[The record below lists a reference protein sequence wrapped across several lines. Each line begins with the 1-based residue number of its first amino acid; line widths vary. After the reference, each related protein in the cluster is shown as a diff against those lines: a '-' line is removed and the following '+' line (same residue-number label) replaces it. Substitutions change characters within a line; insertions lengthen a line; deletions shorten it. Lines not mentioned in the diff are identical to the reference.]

1 MKKFIIPALLF
12 LSFTFAC
19 NNSSQMNSE
28 QMRQDSIRIADSISL
43 VHKQQRAIDSLN
55 TVQHEQQIIADS
67 IEALLNN

>member
-1 MKKFIIPALLF
+1 
-12 LSFTFAC
+12 
-19 NNSSQMNSE
+19 MNSE